1 MKNDINP
8 PVPFIAQG
16 LVCNWGEI
24 YQWAMLNSPLFR
36 EAIEHASPMNLST
49 LEAVRYACALLLL
62 QEHGLIALLAKA
74 TVKPLTAE
82 EKALVNLSW
91 GEYVAI
97 RNRGTEEPITR
108 GLSVE
113 FMRNALLANGWT
125 PGSSGTVWKSPTGQR
140 FLGPVQAYKIMCG
153 VFASDHCNVCGC
165 ALQGDSE
172 HAMGMCTAHANE
184 GAGL

>member
-1 MKNDINP
+1 MNDINP
-8 PVPFIAQG
+8 PVPFISQG

-36 EAIEHASPMNLST
+36 EAIECASPMNLST
-49 LEAVRYACALLLL
+49 LEAIRYACALLLL
-62 QEHGLIALLAKA
+62 QEHGLTRLLEKA
-74 TVKPLTAE
+74 TSRPLTAE
-82 EKALVNLSW
+82 ENDWVAKSW
-91 GEYVAI
+91 EDYKGQA
-97 RNRGTEEPITR
+97 
-108 GLSVE
+108 SVPPSPE
-113 FMRNALLANGWT
+113 QMRKALLANGWT

-165 ALQGDSE
+165 VLRGDSE
-172 HAMGMCTAHANE
+172 QTMGMCTAHANE